1 MNSPCATG
9 SIFGRLGC
17 ILDYDRNLVDV
28 AINYSLFF
36 VNLAVCVLAL
46 RLHTKDIEKSNK
58 LRSYALASLIF
69 GKQQT
74 HTHNPV
80 INDSA
85 CPKRDSHT
93 HNRQIFFAFGALLF
107 GCFLDEQ
114 KSLSFRWFF
123 VCFWVAWVFRLFG
136 VPWVV
141 GSLANDDGC
150 ANRVTRN

>member
-107 GCFLDEQ
+107 GCFLMN
-114 KSLSFRWFF
+114 KSHCLS
-123 VCFWVAWVFRLFG
+123 G
-136 VPWVV
+136 
-141 GSLANDDGC
+141 GSLFVFGLHGYFDCLVCHGWLDH
-150 ANRVTRN
+150 